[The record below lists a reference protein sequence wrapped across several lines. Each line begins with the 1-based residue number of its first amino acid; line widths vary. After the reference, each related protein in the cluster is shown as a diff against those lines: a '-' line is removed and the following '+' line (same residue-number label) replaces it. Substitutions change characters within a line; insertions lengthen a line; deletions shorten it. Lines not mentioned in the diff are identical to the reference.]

1 MNQDRV
7 AALLAEIP
15 TQLYIDGEF
24 RDSSSGA
31 TFEVFNPATGEVIAQ
46 VADATP
52 EDGMAALDAA
62 AAAQEAWAATP
73 SRERSN
79 ILRRAFD
86 LVQDYREDLAA
97 VMTLEM
103 GKPLDQADGEVTYGG
118 EFLRWFSEEA
128 PRIRGDYF
136 QVPEGHINAMV
147 LRRPVG
153 PCLFITPWNFPLAMA
168 TRKVGPA
175 MAAGCTS
182 VLRPSKDTPLTA
194 LFFAKIMHEAG
205 APAGVVNVIPGSRN
219 SPVTGPMIEDNRLR
233 KLSFTGSTQVG
244 RALLKESAE
253 NILRTSME
261 LGGNGPFIVFE
272 DADLDHAI
280 ECAVATKMRNMGE
293 ACNAADH
300 FFVHESLVEE
310 FASRLAEELGKQ
322 KVGNGLE
329 DGVQVGPLIN
339 AGQRQT
345 IADMVDKA
353 VANGARALT
362 GGEVPEGDGFF
373 YPPTVLVDVKR
384 EDPIMMEE
392 IFGPV
397 APVCSFTDEDELV
410 SFINKEDPMGL
421 ASYIHTGSTE
431 RILRL
436 AQRLEIGMIGVNGST
451 ISNAAAPFG
460 GVKQSGLGREGG
472 KEGIEEYLETIYVGL
487 PAPKLN

>member
-7 AALLAEIP
+7 AKLLAEIP

-31 TFEVFNPATGEVIAQ
+31 TFDVLNPATGEVIAQ

-62 AAAQEAWAATP
+62 VAAQRAWAATP

-136 QVPEGHINAMV
+136 RVPEGHISAMV
-147 LRRPVG
+147 VRRPVG

-182 VLRPSKDTPLTA
+182 ILRPSKDTPLTA

-219 SPVTGPMIEDNRLR
+219 SPVTGPMIQDPRLR

-244 RALLKESAE
+244 RALLKESAD

-272 DADLDHAI
+272 DADLDHAVT
-280 ECAVATKMRNMGE
+280 CAIATKMRNMGE

-300 FFVHESLVEE
+300 FFVHESVIDD
-310 FASRLAEELGKQ
+310 FAQRLADALGSQ
-322 KVGNGLE
+322 KVGNGLD

-339 AGQRQT
+339 AGQRET
-345 IADMVDKA
+345 IANMVSQA
-353 VANGARALT
+353 VEAGATVLA
-362 GGEVPEGDGFF
+362 GGKMPQGDGFF
-373 YPPTVLVDVKR
+373 YPPTVLTNVKR
-384 EDPIMMEE
+384 DDDIMMEE

-397 APVCSFTDEDELV
+397 APICSFGDEEELIE
-410 SFINKEDPMGL
+410 FINSDPMGL
-421 ASYIHTGSTE
+421 ASYVHTGSTD

-436 AQRLEIGMIGVNGST
+436 AERLEIGMIGVNGAT

-460 GVKQSGLGREGG
+460 GLKQSGLGREGG

-487 PAPKLN
+487 PAPDIS